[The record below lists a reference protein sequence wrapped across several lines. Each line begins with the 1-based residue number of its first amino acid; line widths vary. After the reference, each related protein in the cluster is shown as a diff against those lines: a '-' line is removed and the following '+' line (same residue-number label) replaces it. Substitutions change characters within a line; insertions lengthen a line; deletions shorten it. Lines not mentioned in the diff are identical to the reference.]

1 MKVFEDIN
9 KLIVEGSLAV
19 GNHSIVLDFVLGS
32 DYKVIV
38 IIIIMMYS
46 TDSMSTSQYLLIV
59 MGLNDSTS
67 NYACLWCTVHREER
81 FVNKHV
87 NNLLLQ
93 FYRWDMSLSA
103 DCCSLASL
111 VEAASRPPKEQLGS
125 KHLPLLHLELDHVVI
140 DIYYI

>member
-59 MGLNDSTS
+59 MGLMIPRATM
-67 NYACLWCTVHREER
+67 
-81 FVNKHV
+81 HV
-87 NNLLLQ
+87 FGVLYTHVKKGLL
-93 FYRWDMSLSA
+93 
-103 DCCSLASL
+103 
-111 VEAASRPPKEQLGS
+111 
-125 KHLPLLHLELDHVVI
+125 I
-140 DIYYI
+140 NT

>member
-38 IIIIMMYS
+38 IIIIMYS

-87 NNLLLQ
+87 NNQ
-93 FYRWDMSLSA
+93 CYFNFIGGTCHSVQTVAVS
-103 DCCSLASL
+103 
-111 VEAASRPPKEQLGS
+111 
-125 KHLPLLHLELDHVVI
+125 LHLSRQHHDHQKSSWGLNTCHSCI
-140 DIYYI
+140 